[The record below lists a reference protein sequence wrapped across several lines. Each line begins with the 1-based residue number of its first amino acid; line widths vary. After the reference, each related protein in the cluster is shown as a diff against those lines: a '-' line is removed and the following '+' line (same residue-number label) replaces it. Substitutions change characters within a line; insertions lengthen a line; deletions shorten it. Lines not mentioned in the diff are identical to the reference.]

1 MACFSNRTRWASGTN
16 ITLNTR
22 QLSLTTATVFRCIML
37 HQTTLSTTW
46 WMLTKISV
54 KRKFIT
60 FAPAMDRPGCPG
72 MPCWP
77 GIPRSPWKEI
87 VEELKILFRLVF
99 ILTTSVLPTTG
110 RRLIFLAS
118 FKVWVNVYTLPRTLC
133 TTVRY
138 YHYVL

>member
-1 MACFSNRTRWASGTN
+1 
-16 ITLNTR
+16 
-22 QLSLTTATVFRCIML
+22 
-37 HQTTLSTTW
+37 
-46 WMLTKISV
+46 
-54 KRKFIT
+54 
-60 FAPAMDRPGCPG
+60 MDRPGCPG

-87 VEELKILFRLVF
+87 VEELKILFTLFF

-118 FKVWVNVYTLPRTLC
+118 FKVWVNVYTLSRTLC

-138 YHYVL
+138 YRHVV